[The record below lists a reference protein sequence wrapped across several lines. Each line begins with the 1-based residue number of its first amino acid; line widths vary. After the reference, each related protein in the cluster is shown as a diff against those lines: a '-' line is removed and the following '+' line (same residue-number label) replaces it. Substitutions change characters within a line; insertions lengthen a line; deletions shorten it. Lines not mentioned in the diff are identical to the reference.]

1 MQKAKHIDIWLI
13 FDKTF
18 VMRTLFLFIFSLLAL
33 CPKLFAQTVF
43 APKGAVWNYY
53 LDSDGIGSNFKY
65 EVEKDTIY
73 GGRLC
78 SKINS
83 KRVNKTSTTTLSPV
97 YFCTSGDTVLY
108 YHDSLK
114 SFTPLYIFN
123 VKVGDTLTLAAP
135 RFTAPYL
142 DTARFRVKKI
152 DTTIIDGLSLRTV
165 HTEPVDYHYFMNKY
179 TERIGAYSV
188 ANIFGFD
195 GVKTAMH
202 TEGIRCYRDKAIEE
216 QFYIDK
222 WDCDYV
228 PNYIEEKSW
237 ADNIRIFP
245 NPLNEKLNIRFDKS
259 IIGEIQVSGIDGR
272 ILNQKA
278 IEGNEIHIDMSSLT
292 NGLYYLQIKTAQ
304 ETFSRLISVLH

>member
-1 MQKAKHIDIWLI
+1 MKALI
-13 FDKTF
+13 
-18 VMRTLFLFIFSLLAL
+18 LFLASFLTL
-33 CPKLFAQTVF
+33 CPNPFAQTVF
-43 APKGAVWNYY
+43 APQGAVWNYY
-53 LDSDGIGSNFKY
+53 LDNDGVGSNFKY
-65 EVEKDTIY
+65 EVEKDTFY

-78 SKINS
+78 SKIVAQ
-83 KRVNKTSTTTLSPV
+83 RINKSSITALNPV

-135 RFTAPYL
+135 RFIAAYL

-165 HTEPVDYHYFMNKY
+165 YTETIDYHYFMNKY

-195 GVKTAMH
+195 GIKTAMH
-202 TEGIRCYRDKAIEE
+202 TEGLRCYKDKEIEE
-216 QFYIDK
+216 QFYSDK

-228 PNYIEEKSW
+228 PNDIEEKLLS
-237 ADNIRIFP
+237 DNIRVFP
-245 NPLNEKLNIRFDKS
+245 NPLSEKLNISFDKN
-259 IIGEIQVSGIDGR
+259 IAGEIQVFGLDGR
-272 ILNQKA
+272 VLNQKA
-278 IEGNEIHIDMSSLT
+278 IEGTEIQIDLNTMNEGI
-292 NGLYYLQIKTAQ
+292 YYLQIKTEQ
-304 ETFSRLISVLH
+304 GTFSRLISVLH